1 MIGMYMEL
9 NDRLKKV
16 LDFRGS
22 AVAVALSNDEP
33 KIERLKDR
41 IRLCE
46 MLGEALNKGSSFYS
60 SSEEQACDGGAY
72 HIGLREMPAELRSG
86 EFLYKR
92 IGIFGSA
99 RAARRFFGSNPG
111 VEPGTVKY
119 ASFSPLEKAD
129 FEPDV
134 VVLVC
139 SAKEGM
145 RAVEASAYE
154 SGIAAKGRAG
164 PICSTIIAAPY
175 LTGDIVYTLGDLAG
189 RRFSNIGDGE
199 IFIGVPFERLEAL
212 IAGLEKILK
221 RHQRP

>member
-1 MIGMYMEL
+1 MGMYREL
-9 NDRLKKV
+9 NDRLKKM
-16 LDFRGS
+16 LSLRGS
-22 AVAVALSNDEP
+22 AVAVALSNDRP
-33 KIERLKDR
+33 ALERLTDKK
-41 IRLCE
+41 RLCE

-72 HIGLREMPAELRSG
+72 HLGLREMPAELRSG
-86 EFLYKR
+86 EFLFKR

-99 RAARRFFGSNPG
+99 RAARRFFGSNLG
-111 VEPGTVKY
+111 VEPGTIKY
-119 ASFSPLEKAD
+119 VSFSPLQEAN

-139 SAKEGM
+139 SAEEGM

-154 SGIAAKGRAG
+154 SGIAAKGRSG

-189 RRFSNIGDGE
+189 RRFSNIGEGE
-199 IFIGVPFERLEAL
+199 IFIAVPFERLKEL
-212 IAGLEKILK
+212 IAGIEEISK
-221 RHQRP
+221 RHPQH

>member
-1 MIGMYMEL
+1 MGGLSWAKYGLERLQGAMIGMYREL

-22 AVAVALSNDEP
+22 AVAAALSNDEP
-33 KIERLKDR
+33 GLERLNDR

-46 MLGEALNKGSSFYS
+46 MLGEALNKGSSFYT
-60 SSEEQACDGGAY
+60 SSEEHACDGGAY
-72 HIGLREMPAELRSG
+72 HLGLREMPAELRSG
-86 EFLYKR
+86 EFLYR
-92 IGIFGSA
+92 RVGIFGSA
-99 RAARRFFGSNPG
+99 RAARRFFGSNLG

-145 RAVEASAYE
+145 SAVEASAYE

-175 LTGDIVYTLGDLAG
+175 LTGNIVYTLGD
-189 RRFSNIGDGE
+189 R
-199 IFIGVPFERLEAL
+199 
-212 IAGLEKILK
+212 
-221 RHQRP
+221 